1 MEKKLLSKPNFI
13 LLIFSACLLTLSSC
27 RDKEENGDE
36 YFNQIIVGYWQLV
49 STENELGEIYEIP
62 YAQNVIHFTEEG
74 TYDNYHWDSYNKI
87 LSCPS
92 TNYYFHWSYDSKKK
106 ELHLAGN
113 ECYSVLDFDSN
124 TLTLKQDFSNGIFSI
139 CVYKKLSESE
149 IDSLKDGIYP
159 NGSGDNG
166 SGSGNQSSS
175 VPSSIVGKYIH
186 LYRSDGQKL
195 IVEHLTSNAPNFIN
209 NSWIS
214 YIPGFE
220 PYYEYEKKN
229 SNSAR
234 YYIHWN
240 TLSYSQGSSGVN
252 PKTYVEVTLNF
263 DSSDRT
269 HGTFSG
275 TNWIEGWNVNT
286 NTAYRKNETES
297 KGIFYLGGATDPNPE
312 YGTDNGG
319 NSGSSDS
326 GKEGRVKTIEI
337 SSVSDITSDSAVISG
352 VIDIDG
358 KYDEVGIICTS
369 FDNSVEYYAYSLA
382 CAGPNTFKSGYGKY
396 CTTISNPEFSV
407 KKTGLLSN
415 RNYSVEAYA
424 IIGDKLYRSSSK
436 SFKTN

>member
-1 MEKKLLSKPNFI
+1 MEKKI
-13 LLIFSACLLTLSSC
+13 LFKRYFTLMILFACIFSLQSC
-27 RDKEENGDE
+27 RDEEESNDE

-49 STENELGEIYEIP
+49 STENNSGEVYEMP
-62 YAQNVIHFTEEG
+62 YAQNVKHFTEDG
-74 TYDNYHWDSYNKI
+74 TYDDYHWDSYNKI
-87 LSCPS
+87 LSGPS
-92 TNYYFHWSYDSKKK
+92 TNYHFHWGYNSKKK
-106 ELHLAGN
+106 ELHFSGS
-113 ECYSVLDFDSN
+113 EYYSVLDFDSN
-124 TLTLKQDFSNGIFSI
+124 TLTLKQDFDNGSFSI
-139 CVYKKLSESE
+139 RAYKKMSESE
-149 IDSLKDGIYP
+149 IESLKNGIYP
-159 NGSGDNG
+159 NDSGNNG
-166 SGSGNQSSS
+166 SDSGNQSSS

-234 YYIHWN
+234 YFIHWN
-240 TLSYSQGSSGVN
+240 SLSYSQGSSGVN

-263 DSSDRT
+263 DSSDKT

-275 TNWIEGWNVNT
+275 TNWIEAWNWNT
-286 NTAYRKNETES
+286 NTEYRKNETDCA
-297 KGIFYLGGATDPNPE
+297 GTFYLGGASDPNPE

-319 NSGSSDS
+319 NSSSSDS
-326 GKEGRVKTIEI
+326 GKEGTVKTIEI
-337 SSVSDITSDSAVISG
+337 SSVSDITSNSAVISG

-358 KYDEVGIICTS
+358 RYDEIGIICTS

-382 CAGPNTFKSGYGKY
+382 CAAPNTFKSSYGKY
-396 CTTISNPEFSV
+396 CTTVSFSEFSV

-415 RNYSVEAYA
+415 KNYRVEAYA
-424 IIGDKLYRSSSK
+424 IIGDKLYRSSSV
-436 SFKTN
+436 SFTTK